1 MNIEEYAKEHKI
13 TVVIIFLAVLIAV
26 YYVFKSYEENDT
38 AQPASTDN
46 STLLQAQVAQQT
58 VAAQYASNLLKYNQA
73 QANTQAQLANN
84 AMNIQAQIANNALQ
98 YKAMTDVANIQ
109 AQQNVITNS
118 LQAQTEQQANYMAA
132 ENTYNTDVAQ
142 MVVNQQN
149 AQAATNQAAIAAQAG
164 VYNAAL
170 NNQAQVYM
178 ANAAAQANIAQS
190 QAQVN
195 IANQA
200 AQANI
205 AQSQA
210 QVNIANQQAQS
221 KVGTAYNQAQANIA
235 TSAYNAAGKIGAAA
249 QIDQYVPAAPPYMVN
264 SGSGANDEGANL
276 LQTIALQHAYN
287 QALAAP
293 I

>member
-26 YYVFKSYEENDT
+26 YYVFKSYEDSDT
-38 AQPASTDN
+38 AQSTSTDN
-46 STLLQAQVAQQT
+46 STLLQAQVAQQS
-58 VAAQYASNLLKYNQA
+58 VAAQYASNLLNYNQA
-73 QANTQAQLANN
+73 QANTQAELANN
-84 AMNIQAQIANNALQ
+84 AMQ

-132 ENTYNTDVAQ
+132 ENTYNTEVGQ
-142 MVVNQQN
+142 MVINQQN
-149 AQAATNQAAIAAQAG
+149 TQAATNQAAIAAQAG

-178 ANAAAQANIAQS
+178 TNA
-190 QAQVN
+190 
-195 IANQA
+195 A

-221 KVGTAYNQAQANIA
+221 NVGTAYNQAQANIA
-235 TSAYNAAGKIGAAA
+235 TSAYNAASKIGVAA
-249 QIDQYVPAAPPYMVN
+249 QTLQYVPAAPDYV
-264 SGSGANDEGANL
+264 G
-276 LQTIALQHAYN
+276 H
-287 QALAAP
+287 
-293 I
+293 